1 VRPRPLARPLARLLP
16 RLIASATVAVTVAVT
31 PATPAAPA
39 PAVDPAPAAAP
50 APVPRGDLVVTGW
63 VLESSGGRVLEQ
75 SPGLGQ
81 VDVVGASL
89 RADGRSISGPG
100 AGARRLLRLAH
111 GRGLRAELLLGNYS
125 NRLGGFDPRA
135 AHRLLSDDA
144 HLDRVARRLAG
155 VVEAQGWDG
164 VNVDLELVRR
174 SDAGGLVRLVE
185 RLQAELPPER
195 TVSVDVSA
203 ATSLRAYRARGYR
216 LAALG
221 AAADV
226 VALMTYDYSGPTW
239 SGPGPIGPLRW
250 QRRAARAALEAVP
263 ADRLDLGIAGYGY
276 SWPRGRAGRS
286 LTVRAARRLVA
297 RDDARAVWRPA
308 YGEWRARL
316 SDGTALWWSD
326 ARSYRQRVQLAAGLG
341 LHGVAV
347 WRLGSADPIPA
358 SPPNRPP
365 GG

>member
-1 VRPRPLARPLARLLP
+1 VGPVRPRPLARPLARLL
-16 RLIASATVAVTVAVT
+16 ASATVAVAVAVG

-39 PAVDPAPAAAP
+39 PAADPVRP
-50 APVPRGDLVVTGW
+50 GDLVVTGW

-75 SPGLGQ
+75 SPGVGQ

-100 AGARRLLRLAH
+100 PGARRLLRLAH
-111 GRGLRAELLLGNYS
+111 GRGLRVELLLGNYS

-164 VNVDLELVRR
+164 VNVDLELLRR

-185 RLQAELPPER
+185 RLQAELDPER

-250 QRRAARAALEAVP
+250 QRRAARAALDAVP

-276 SWPRGRAGRS
+276 SWPRGRTGRS

-316 SDGTALWWSD
+316 SDGTVLWWSD
-326 ARSYRQRVQLAAGLG
+326 ARSYRRRVQLAAGLG
-341 LHGVAV
+341 VHGVAV

-358 SPPNRPP
+358 RPPNRPP